1 MGTVTKADIGYL
13 LASQANLPHKIATD
27 FVESVLAVI
36 STSLKSGQT
45 VKWANFATFSVKL
58 KDARPGRNLH
68 TDSEIIIPPR
78 YVVVFKPSESLKYYV
93 GVPKSK
99 YNRASHQV
107 VEGELETV

>member
-13 LASQANLPHKIATD
+13 LASQADLPHKIATE
-27 FVESVLAVI
+27 FVDSVLEVI
-36 STSLKSGQT
+36 SSSLMSGKA

-78 YVVVFKPSESLKYYV
+78 YVVVFKPSENLKHYV
-93 GVPKSK
+93 GYHKARYTAKQVE
-99 YNRASHQV
+99 YDEQV
-107 VEGELETV
+107 V